1 MFGIIGAMDSEIAL
15 LKEKISGIEEHHLGR
30 SIFYTGELE
39 GQKVVLLKSGMGK
52 VASAIGAQAMID
64 CFHVSSI
71 VNTGIAGGIGEG
83 LAVGD
88 IVVSSFAVQHDFDMS
103 GLGYAPG
110 YMEGEHKDQPTRY
123 LPDEAL
129 VQEFLQAARKVMPEE
144 HIHQGGI
151 ATGDLFVSGSE
162 PKKRLRETFGAVAA
176 EMEGGAIAQT
186 AVQNNVPFVIIRAIS
201 DLADEGAASSV
212 EQSEQTMAD
221 RSAKILLELL
231 KARR

>member
-1 MFGIIGAMDSEIAL
+1 M
-15 LKEKISGIEEHHLGR
+15 R
-30 SIFYTGELE
+30 
-39 GQKVVLLKSGMGK
+39 
-52 VASAIGAQAMID
+52 
-64 CFHVSSI
+64 
-71 VNTGIAGGIGEG
+71 
-83 LAVGD
+83 
-88 IVVSSFAVQHDFDMS
+88 
-103 GLGYAPG
+103 
-110 YMEGEHKDQPTRY
+110 
-123 LPDEAL
+123 
-129 VQEFLQAARKVMPEE
+129 EFLQAARKVMPEE

-151 ATGDLFVSGSE
+151 ATGDLFVSESGQ
-162 PKKRLRETFGAVAA
+162 KKWIRDTFDTMAA

>member
-1 MFGIIGAMDSEIAL
+1 MFGIIGAMESEITL
-15 LKEKISGIEEHHLGR
+15 LKGKIEEIEEHYLGR
-30 SIFYTGELE
+30 SVFYTGKLE
-39 GQKVVLLKSGMGK
+39 GQEVVLLKSGIGK

-64 CFHVSSI
+64 RFHVSGI
-71 VNTGIAGGIGEG
+71 VNTGIAGGIGKG

-88 IVVSSFAVQHDFDMS
+88 IVVGSFAVQHDFDMS

-110 YMEGEHKDQPTRY
+110 YMEGEEKDQPTRY

-144 HIHQGGI
+144 HIHRGGI
-151 ATGDLFVSGSE
+151 ATGDLFVSGSAA
-162 PKKRLRETFGAVAA
+162 KKRLRETFDAMAA

-186 AVQNNVPFVIIRAIS
+186 AVQNGVPFVIIRAIS

-231 KARR
+231 KAR